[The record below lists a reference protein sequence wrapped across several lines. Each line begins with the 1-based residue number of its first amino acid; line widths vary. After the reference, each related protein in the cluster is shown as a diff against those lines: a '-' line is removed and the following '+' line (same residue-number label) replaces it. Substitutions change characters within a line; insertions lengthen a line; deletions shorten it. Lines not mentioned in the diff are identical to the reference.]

1 MVKHVMCRRAHGS
14 TSMIIPRRPG
24 RRGNIIVTCP
34 AARLAGLAWLAGAA
48 RLAAAAAPLTLKVG
62 LHANAFLLS
71 SAIATP
77 CILLIQ
83 PIASTTLF
91 HAAPWII
98 GFIPFPFLLF
108 QTKTVVVPGVPVGV
122 HFHMQLAC
130 TSGFFIVFLLFFP
143 GQIVPPSP

>member
-48 RLAAAAAPLTLKVG
+48 RLAAAAAPLPLKVG

-71 SAIATP
+71 SEMGGKRAKK
-77 CILLIQ
+77 LVYE
-83 PIASTTLF
+83 
-91 HAAPWII
+91 
-98 GFIPFPFLLF
+98 
-108 QTKTVVVPGVPVGV
+108 VV
-122 HFHMQLAC
+122 QC
-130 TSGFFIVFLLFFP
+130 TFYP
-143 GQIVPPSP
+143 

>member
-71 SAIATP
+71 SEMGGKRAKK
-77 CILLIQ
+77 LVYE
-83 PIASTTLF
+83 
-91 HAAPWII
+91 
-98 GFIPFPFLLF
+98 
-108 QTKTVVVPGVPVGV
+108 VV
-122 HFHMQLAC
+122 QC
-130 TSGFFIVFLLFFP
+130 TFYP
-143 GQIVPPSP
+143 